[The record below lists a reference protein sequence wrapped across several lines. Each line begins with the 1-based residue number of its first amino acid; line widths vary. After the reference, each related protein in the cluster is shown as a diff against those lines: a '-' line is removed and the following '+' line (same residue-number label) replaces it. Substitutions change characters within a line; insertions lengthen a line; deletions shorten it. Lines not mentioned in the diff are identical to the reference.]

1 MLRVSQQF
9 SGCNENLEFSWSAGC
24 ATRKSFPGAL
34 AHGIRQ
40 GVWNALHRFDAADLR
55 RFAHAAVPV
64 EISLTFTSFTWKYHL
79 SQGVELDEKKC
90 LYLFCRFQGLGP
102 S

>member
-34 AHGIRQ
+34 AHGIRL
-40 GVWNALHRFDAADLR
+40 GVLNALHRFDAADLR
-55 RFAHAAVPV
+55 RFAHAAVP
-64 EISLTFTSFTWKYHL
+64 EISYFVVSLDLRTTNIELGLTW
-79 SQGVELDEKKC
+79 
-90 LYLFCRFQGLGP
+90 
-102 S
+102 